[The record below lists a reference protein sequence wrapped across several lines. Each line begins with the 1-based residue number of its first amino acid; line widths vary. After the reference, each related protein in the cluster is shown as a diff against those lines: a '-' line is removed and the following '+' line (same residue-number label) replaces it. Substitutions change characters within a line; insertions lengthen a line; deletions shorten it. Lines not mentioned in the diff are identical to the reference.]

1 MYFYTQFNLKYMKK
15 TLIALTTVIALG
27 SVVTSCKKGE
37 NDPFLSLR
45 TRKARV
51 VGEWKVVSSSSEYVE
66 TDGNKTTS
74 TFDGTT
80 LTEVDYDAS
89 SGNSST
95 TTSTQTEEWTFNKDN
110 SFTYKLTTSGG
121 TQQYE
126 GSWSFMGKS
135 KQGDVKK
142 KENIGLRILKYTST
156 PLVGASQST
165 TYSGDQDYFAVY
177 EIDQLKNKE
186 MIIKTS
192 GNETYTSGG
201 TTETSTQKSTATLQ
215 LK

>member
-1 MYFYTQFNLKYMKK
+1 MKK

-27 SVVTSCKKGE
+27 SIVTSCKKGE

-51 VGEWKVVSSSSEYVE
+51 VGEWKVVSSTSEYIDVNG
-66 TDGNKTTS
+66 DKTT
-74 TFDGTT
+74 TTYDGTT
-80 LTEVDYDAS
+80 ETEVDYDAS
-89 SGNSST
+89 SGLSSSST
-95 TTSTQTEEWTFNKDN
+95 STKTEEWTFNKDN
-110 SFTYKLTTSGG
+110 SFTYKVTTPSG
-121 TQQYE
+121 TEQYD

-135 KQGDVKK
+135 KEGEVKK

-156 PLVGASQST
+156 PTVGVTQTS
-165 TYSGDQDYFAVY
+165 TYSGDQDFFAVY

-186 MIIKTS
+186 MIIKTES
-192 GNETYTSGG
+192 IDTETYSG
-201 TTETSTQKSTATLQ
+201 TVDKSSQNSTATLE

>member
-1 MYFYTQFNLKYMKK
+1 MKK

-51 VGEWKVVSSSSEYVE
+51 VGEWKVVSSSSEEVD
-66 TDGNKTTS
+66 TNGDKTTR

-89 SGNSST
+89 SGNTST
-95 TTSTQTEEWTFNKDN
+95 STNTQTEEWTFDKDY
-110 SFTYKLTTSGG
+110 SFVYKLTTPSG
-121 TQQYE
+121 TQQYD
-126 GSWSFMGKS
+126 GSWTFMGKS
-135 KQGDVKK
+135 KEGDVKK

-156 PLVGASQST
+156 PTAGVSQTT
-165 TYSGDQDYFAVY
+165 TYSGDQDIFTVY

-186 MIIKTS
+186 MIIKS
-192 GNETYTSGG
+192 GSKDTYTSGG
-201 TTETSTQKSTATLQ
+201 TVENSSQTSTSTLQ

>member
-1 MYFYTQFNLKYMKK
+1 MKK

-27 SVVTSCKKGE
+27 SIVTSCKKGE

-51 VGEWKVVSSSSEYVE
+51 VGEWKVVSSTSEYIDVNG
-66 TDGNKTTS
+66 DKTT
-74 TFDGTT
+74 TTYDGTT
-80 LTEVDYDAS
+80 ETEVDYDAS
-89 SGNSST
+89 SGLSST
-95 TTSTQTEEWTFNKDN
+95 STSTKTEEWTFNKDN

-121 TQQYE
+121 TQQYD
-126 GSWSFMGKS
+126 GSWTFMGKS
-135 KQGDVKK
+135 KEGEVKK

-156 PLVGASQST
+156 PTVGVTQTS
-165 TYSGDQDYFAVY
+165 TYSGDQDYFAIY

-186 MIIKTS
+186 MIIKTES
-192 GNETYTSGG
+192 IDTETYSG
-201 TTETSTQKSTATLQ
+201 TVDKSSQNSTATLE